1 MFAWVSSWNSSW
13 RTSPLPNKWYSP
25 FHQCGQTNECA
36 SKLECINKL
45 FLCLSFFFFSCL
57 CSFFRWLSRLLTQ
70 KSWEDLHHKW
80 PMTMGIWLSRAE
92 WPQLQQNQRRSA
104 VFRPLYSLY
113 TVASTWVFFYCR
125 ECNKFRA
132 KGQGAFT
139 SLGCSTMLAA
149 IAKCDTF
156 LVWSD
161 SQQISNHWVMCF
173 LSNIFA
179 MILKQMQWMC
189 LHCLCFLSHF
199 CMWALSVPRVSD
211 RPTDAL
217 PLAQR
222 HSEHGTGQ
230 CICSQKSLIW
240 PPIAWW
246 KVWHELSQHCKHILA
261 V

>member
-92 WPQLQQNQRRSA
+92 WPQLQQNQKRSA

-125 ECNKFRA
+125 ECNKFQS
-132 KGQGAFT
+132 KGTRGIHLTRLQHHACSHRQMRYFPCMIRQST
-139 SLGCSTMLAA
+139 DFKPLGNVFPFKYFCH
-149 IAKCDTF
+149 
-156 LVWSD
+156 D
-161 SQQISNHWVMCF
+161 SKTNAVNVF
-173 LSNIFA
+173 
-179 MILKQMQWMC
+179 
-189 LHCLCFLSHF
+189 
-199 CMWALSVPRVSD
+199 P
-211 RPTDAL
+211 L
-217 PLAQR
+217 PL
-222 HSEHGTGQ
+222 
-230 CICSQKSLIW
+230 L
-240 PPIAWW
+240 P
-246 KVWHELSQHCKHILA
+246 
-261 V
+261 

>member
-139 SLGCSTMLAA
+139 SLSCSTMLAA

-161 SQQISNHWVMCF
+161 SQQISKHWVMF
-173 LSNIFA
+173 PF
-179 MILKQMQWMC
+179 KY
-189 LHCLCFLSHF
+189 F
-199 CMWALSVPRVSD
+199 CHDSKTNAVNVF
-211 RPTDAL
+211 TL
-217 PLAQR
+217 PL
-222 HSEHGTGQ
+222 
-230 CICSQKSLIW
+230 L
-240 PPIAWW
+240 P
-246 KVWHELSQHCKHILA
+246 
-261 V
+261 